1 MGILRKLSSS
11 IFSSNWGHLCEQQFI
26 FTMSLCDTWL
36 KLSLLIGAVSVLT
49 IAVMDAIRLTLGQ
62 IFSLVDGF

>member
-1 MGILRKLSSS
+1 MI
-11 IFSSNWGHLCEQQFI
+11 EVV
-26 FTMSLCDTWL
+26 
-36 KLSLLIGAVSVLT
+36 LLLGTVSVLS

>member
-26 FTMSLCDTWL
+26 FTMSLCNMVEVV
-36 KLSLLIGAVSVLT
+36 LLIGAVSVLT

>member
-1 MGILRKLSSS
+1 MI
-11 IFSSNWGHLCEQQFI
+11 EVV
-26 FTMSLCDTWL
+26 
-36 KLSLLIGAVSVLT
+36 LLLVTVSVLT

>member
-1 MGILRKLSSS
+1 MIEV
-11 IFSSNWGHLCEQQFI
+11 F
-26 FTMSLCDTWL
+26 
-36 KLSLLIGAVSVLT
+36 LLLGTVSVLT

>member
-1 MGILRKLSSS
+1 MKCMAEVVILL
-11 IFSSNWGHLCEQQFI
+11 
-26 FTMSLCDTWL
+26 
-36 KLSLLIGAVSVLT
+36 GAVSVLT

>member
-1 MGILRKLSSS
+1 MKHMVEVVILL
-11 IFSSNWGHLCEQQFI
+11 
-26 FTMSLCDTWL
+26 
-36 KLSLLIGAVSVLT
+36 GAVSVLT

>member
-1 MGILRKLSSS
+1 MTEVVILL
-11 IFSSNWGHLCEQQFI
+11 G
-26 FTMSLCDTWL
+26 T
-36 KLSLLIGAVSVLT
+36 VSVLT

>member
-1 MGILRKLSSS
+1 MAQVVILL
-11 IFSSNWGHLCEQQFI
+11 
-26 FTMSLCDTWL
+26 
-36 KLSLLIGAVSVLT
+36 GAVSVLT

>member
-1 MGILRKLSSS
+1 MIKVV
-11 IFSSNWGHLCEQQFI
+11 
-26 FTMSLCDTWL
+26 
-36 KLSLLIGAVSVLT
+36 LLLGTVSVLT